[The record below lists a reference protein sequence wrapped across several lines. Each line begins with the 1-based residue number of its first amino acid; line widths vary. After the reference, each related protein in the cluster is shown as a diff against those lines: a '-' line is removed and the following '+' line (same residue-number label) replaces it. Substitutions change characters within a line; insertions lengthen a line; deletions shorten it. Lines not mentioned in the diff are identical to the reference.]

1 MIGLN
6 YPKND
11 LMKFL
16 RSFLCYNKT
25 KDSENNVFYLDKV
38 NFIFSDEQFNPRI
51 FSLEIINFNLFE
63 KLFLH
68 LFVAKVCP

>member
-16 RSFLCYNKT
+16 RSFLSYNKT
-25 KDSENNVFYLDKV
+25 EDLENNVFYLDKV
-38 NFIFSDEQFNPRI
+38 NFIFSDEQFNPPDI
-51 FSLEIINFNLFE
+51 FYRENKF
-63 KLFLH
+63 
-68 LFVAKVCP
+68 